1 MKLNTSV
8 KENRKAKGDFE
19 QKMADN
25 IKNDSKSFFAYVNSK
40 KRSNNKIGPL
50 KDSQGKVIENNK
62 QSAEFLNSYFASVFT
77 KENTSS
83 IPEPE
88 IVFRGAQSQCLAN
101 LQINENM
108 VLKKLSELNVNKSQ
122 GSDEI
127 HGKLLHEIRNDIVKP
142 LTKLFNVSLETSI
155 VPQDWR
161 NANVCPLFKKGR
173 RDNVENYRPVSL
185 TSIVGKLCE
194 SIIKDS
200 IVKHLE
206 EHRLLRNSQHGFT
219 SGKSCLTN
227 LLEFFESVTKE
238 LDEGNNVDLVYLDFC
253 KAFDKVPHCRLI
265 KKLESHEIRGNVKE
279 WIKSWLANRKQRVW
293 VDGEQS
299 EWVEVTS
306 GVPQGSVL
314 GPILFLIYINDIDNG
329 IISKLNKFADDSKLC
344 KSIKGK
350 ADVSVLEN
358 DLALLDKW
366 SNLWQMKFNVEK
378 CSVMHLG
385 KSNAQNKYSL
395 GNNVLKSSEKE
406 RDLGV
411 MIDKSMKFSEQVSSA
426 VGKANATLGMIKR
439 SITCRKKNIV
449 TKLYKALV
457 RPKLEYCV
465 QVWRPY
471 LLKDIDKIERV
482 QHRATKIIEEC
493 RGLCYEERLRV
504 TGLMTLEDRR
514 IRGDMI
520 EVFKILKGVNKN
532 DSGSWFQLVN
542 NNRTRGH
549 SLKIAKKR
557 SRLDIRKTVSVKE

>member
-1 MKLNTSV
+1 M
-8 KENRKAKGDFE
+8 
-19 QKMADN
+19 
-25 IKNDSKSFFAYVNSK
+25 NSST
-40 KRSNNKIGPL
+40 R
-50 KDSQGKVIENNK
+50 
-62 QSAEFLNSYFASVFT
+62 A
-77 KENTSS
+77 
-83 IPEPE
+83 
-88 IVFRGAQSQCLAN
+88 
-101 LQINENM
+101 
-108 VLKKLSELNVNKSQ
+108 
-122 GSDEI
+122 
-127 HGKLLHEIRNDIVKP
+127 
-142 LTKLFNVSLETSI
+142 
-155 VPQDWR
+155 
-161 NANVCPLFKKGR
+161 
-173 RDNVENYRPVSL
+173 
-185 TSIVGKLCE
+185 
-194 SIIKDS
+194 
-200 IVKHLE
+200 
-206 EHRLLRNSQHGFT
+206 
-219 SGKSCLTN
+219 
-227 LLEFFESVTKE
+227 
-238 LDEGNNVDLVYLDFC
+238 
-253 KAFDKVPHCRLI
+253 
-265 KKLESHEIRGNVKE
+265 
-279 WIKSWLANRKQRVW
+279 
-293 VDGEQS
+293 
-299 EWVEVTS
+299 S
-306 GVPQGSVL
+306 GVGV
-314 GPILFLIYINDIDNG
+314 GADTFLIYINDIDNG

-385 KSNAQNKYSL
+385 KSNAQNKYCL
-395 GNNVLKSSEKE
+395 GNNVLKGSEKE

-557 SRLDIRKTVSVKE
+557 SRLDIRKNSFSQRVINDWNSLPEEVIEASSVNSFKNRYDEYIRKRSLRR